1 MPIADSNGDGI
12 IDLLDVQVVVDGY
25 GQTTDIYEG
34 LWDGSRLLSVAAG
47 AAGFGSTANI
57 SGNPFGGTDFGG
69 GRRPIDDCNR
79 STTPPDTPGSLVPSL
94 LREDAERSCNEC
106 PDFDDDPTCY
116 ECDEPKG
123 VSGGSVNA
131 SPEQPLLDDV
141 VTFSVEG
148 VSETPGLWKCI
159 EACGDD
165 GKTEEIPPNDP
176 QFISYIWQVITRNA
190 DGSWPDEADPNNPD
204 PDNPYNGWQPGQ
216 SINVSGGVC
225 VEKKAICWAKPSG
238 PCPDPD
244 WTRIGEKSVKWATFT
259 LCYET
264 AVPSPMGVY
273 QRTSI
278 GIRETVNIYATAA
291 VSWTVFGPDD
301 EYFESTGSQISFT
314 AGWTEGSYTVLAE
327 KNDCERELTFNAVA
341 PTGIRGDRR
350 VGRERHVSGTPSAG
364 LAFCVT
370 VLPES
375 VSFSGL
381 LISEGE
387 LADANTRTGV
397 FADDLFDG
405 SLGML
410 AGKSQ

>member
-1 MPIADSNGDGI
+1 
-12 IDLLDVQVVVDGY
+12 
-25 GQTTDIYEG
+25 
-34 LWDGSRLLSVAAG
+34 
-47 AAGFGSTANI
+47 
-57 SGNPFGGTDFGG
+57 
-69 GRRPIDDCNR
+69 
-79 STTPPDTPGSLVPSL
+79 
-94 LREDAERSCNEC
+94 
-106 PDFDDDPTCY
+106 
-116 ECDEPKG
+116 
-123 VSGGSVNA
+123 
-131 SPEQPLLDDV
+131 
-141 VTFSVEG
+141 
-148 VSETPGLWKCI
+148 
-159 EACGDD
+159 
-165 GKTEEIPPNDP
+165 
-176 QFISYIWQVITRNA
+176 
-190 DGSWPDEADPNNPD
+190 
-204 PDNPYNGWQPGQ
+204 
-216 SINVSGGVC
+216 
-225 VEKKAICWAKPSG
+225 
-238 PCPDPD
+238 
-244 WTRIGEKSVKWATFT
+244 
-259 LCYET
+259 
-264 AVPSPMGVY
+264 MGVY

-405 SLGML
+405 QLGHARWEIAVMSNNKLPGIYDFSYFGLPASTWAFFDGTFNQDSTLELVLPWSYVDL
-410 AGKSQ
+410 AEPTVPVDIFIQNVISRTVLKPSGTVVKTKFGQSVTFGLNSPDRNATGFPQSAAADCDPSQQSEPGECAP